1 MITGCAVNYQKM
13 NYQKMNYQKMNYQKL
28 DSLKR
33 SALSSGTGEQM
44 PLFSAVEPEV
54 GKRQI
59 AVNPRNLA
67 VNPHLQ
73 AARRLSRKI
82 RRLPDHSLEQ
92 TQAGLAIFQHLRAL
106 LRDTPEQP
114 PPH

>member
-1 MITGCAVNYQKM
+1 MDYLKM
-13 NYQKMNYQKMNYQKL
+13 DYLKTDFAKMESRRNS
-28 DSLKR
+28 DSTAR
-33 SALSSGTGEQM
+33 STLSSGTGEQM

-73 AARRLSRKI
+73 AARWLSRKI
-82 RRLPDHSLEQ
+82 RRLSDIEPEGWL
-92 TQAGLAIFQHLRAL
+92 GRYL
-106 LRDTPEQP
+106 LR
-114 PPH
+114 